1 MLLAAQARDI
11 SRGSTIFHGEERRCS
26 VLLMDL
32 NRGEAANGGC
42 MKILFVSLGC
52 DKNLADT
59 EMMLGMLRDRGYSFT
74 DDETEAEAVIVNT
87 CCFIGDAKEES
98 INVLL
103 EMAELKHSG
112 QLKALIA
119 AGCLAQRYREEIR
132 KEIPQVDAIVGT
144 MAIEE
149 IGDALEE
156 TLGGKAKDHY
166 RDLNIAPP
174 VYRDRML
181 TTGGHYAY
189 MKIAEGCNKRC
200 TYCIIPKVRG
210 DYRSIPMEELETQAE
225 TLAGQGVKELIL
237 VAQETTLYGV
247 DLYGKKCLPEL
258 LHRLAQINGI
268 YWIRLLYCYP
278 EEITEELI
286 EAVATEPKVCH
297 YLDIPIQHASDP
309 VLKRMGR
316 RTTEEEL
323 REQIRRLRERIPDI
337 CLRTTLISGFP
348 GETQEDF
355 EELYRF
361 VNEMEFD
368 RLGVFPYS
376 QEEDTAAAGMPDQIG
391 EAVKEARRDELME
404 LQQAIAFEKAEDM
417 TGRVLTVM
425 VEGKVADEDVYVTR
439 TYRDAP
445 NVDGYLFLNTT
456 ANLMT
461 GDFVKALVTDS
472 NEYDLIGEVYHE
484 QW

>member
-1 MLLAAQARDI
+1 
-11 SRGSTIFHGEERRCS
+11 
-26 VLLMDL
+26 
-32 NRGEAANGGC
+32 
-42 MKILFVSLGC
+42 MKILVVSLGC

-98 INVLL
+98 VNVLL
-103 EMAELKHSG
+103 EMAELKDSG

-119 AGCLAQRYREEIR
+119 AGCLAQRYREEIQE
-132 KEIPQVDAIVGT
+132 EIPQVDAIVGT
-144 MAIEE
+144 MAIKE

-156 TLGGKAKDHY
+156 ALGGKARNHY

-174 VYRDRML
+174 TYRDRML
-181 TTGGHYAY
+181 TTGGHFAY

-200 TYCIIPKVRG
+200 TYCVIPKVRG
-210 DYRSIPMEELETQAE
+210 DYRSIPMEELEAQARI
-225 TLAGQGVKELIL
+225 LAEQGVKELIL

-247 DLYGKKCLPEL
+247 DLYGEKRLPEL
-258 LHRLAQINGI
+258 LRRLAQTDGI

-278 EEITEELI
+278 EEITEELM
-286 EAVATEPKVCH
+286 ETVATEPKVCH

-309 VLKRMGR
+309 VLRRMGR

-323 REQIRRLRERIPDI
+323 REQVRKLRERIPDI

-376 QEEDTAAAGMPDQIG
+376 QEEDTAAAEMPDQID

-417 TGRVLTVM
+417 IGRVLTVM
-425 VEGKVADEDVYVTR
+425 VEGKVAEEDVYVTR

-461 GDFVKALVTDS
+461 GDFVKVLVTDS
-472 NEYDLIGEVYHE
+472 NGYDLIGEVCTRNEDFLSHSVLRRFTNCS
-484 QW
+484 